1 MMNDMETYNNELTLI
16 GGKDGPRYFHKGLMH
31 ALATIWIQGRPE
43 LAEQDYVKDLLELPT
58 TKTNRKSAHPLQ
70 NMNNSAAR
78 AIRKKL
84 PMGKLVK
91 RWNKIGTKKRNKVK
105 NKYVGET
112 MKAFVKYLQKK
123 VAKGK
128 LVVNGL
134 TDSAIEW
141 KHHGD
146 ADDDNMSEV
155 GDNNDSVHISVHESS
170 PSTAVSESGG
180 VFMQS
185 DNLTKVDDQMMD
197 VSDEDNSHF
206 MEVSS
211 DPPHVVP
218 TLSPSAEQRERMR
231 LAIMRENMVRE
242 LENMKQHMSKMIDEK
257 ICEIRTLG

>member
-1 MMNDMETYNNELTLI
+1 METYNNELTLI

-31 ALATIWIQGRPE
+31 ALATIWIEGRPE
-43 LAEQDYVKDLLELPT
+43 LAGQECVKDLLELPT

-112 MKAFVKYLQKK
+112 MKAFVKYLKKK

-134 TDSAIEW
+134 TDTAIEW
-141 KHHGD
+141 KHGGS
-146 ADDDNMSEV
+146 AEDDNMSEV
-155 GDNNDSVHISVHESS
+155 GDNNDSVHISVYESS
-170 PSTAVSESGG
+170 PSSAVSESGG
-180 VFMQS
+180 VVLHS
-185 DNLTKVDDQMMD
+185 DNQMD
-197 VSDEDNSHF
+197 VSDEVVDVSGSVISDF
-206 MEVSS
+206 MDVSS
-211 DPPHVVP
+211 DLPQVVP
-218 TLSPSAEQRERMR
+218 TLSLSAGQREKMR
-231 LAIMRENMVRE
+231 VAIIRENMVKE
-242 LENMKQHMSKMIDEK
+242 LENMKERMSKMIDEK
-257 ICEIRTLG
+257 ISEIRTLG